1 MLTQVSWLV
10 KCGWYTEPPSSSL
23 TLSTATRSVATFT
36 AVSQLYHGQHIIP
49 TSYLGCSLF
58 LLLCLFPSFSFV
70 TSPKLPE
77 LLQGQ
82 SPFLRHH
89 PSTRA
94 LLPVI
99 SQVPRA
105 QSCTVTLRHVLLL
118 LTAKAAFLYLQRYPH
133 NWPSSS
139 FYKLQ
144 GQFYYGQIG
153 LLTLMAALWI

>member
-1 MLTQVSWLV
+1 MLTQVSWMV

-82 SPFLRHH
+82 LPFLRHH

-99 SQVPRA
+99 SQVPWA

-118 LTAKAAFLYLQRYPH
+118 LRLQQRYPH
-133 NWPSSS
+133 NWPSS

-144 GQFYYGQIG
+144 CQFYYGQIG
-153 LLTLMAALWI
+153 LLTLMAALWM